1 MQQRRAHKAGWG
13 RQRGGPDG
21 RARRLRG
28 RWYGW
33 GVMMLA
39 LATAA
44 SAEFAEVTFD
54 TADGGSVDANLYGDG
69 THAVLLAHGAI
80 FNKES
85 WHMLAERL
93 DREGLTVLA
102 INFRGY
108 GKSRP
113 GTLRGEQQED
123 VLAGIRYLTGRGAT
137 RISMLGASMGGG
149 AVAEA
154 AALIADGEI
163 DNLILLAA
171 VPSGAAERMSGR
183 KLFIVSE
190 GDAMRPSVTEQFE
203 RARDPKLLAV
213 LPGDAHAQH
222 IFGTEQGGRLTE
234 LIVDWLSS
242 AEP

>member
-1 MQQRRAHKAGWG
+1 
-13 RQRGGPDG
+13 
-21 RARRLRG
+21 
-28 RWYGW
+28 
-33 GVMMLA
+33 
-39 LATAA
+39 
-44 SAEFAEVTFD
+44 
-54 TADGGSVDANLYGDG
+54 
-69 THAVLLAHGAI
+69 
-80 FNKES
+80 
-85 WHMLAERL
+85 MLAERL